1 MRPML
6 TEIAETVRLP
16 ARFNGPATSANGGYA
31 CGVTASLIDGP
42 AEVTLHAPP
51 PLDTPLEVDRAAD
64 GAVAVLH
71 GQTLVARAR
80 PTRLDDIVPP
90 VRPTVAQAREAMR
103 NHSWLDERHFLSDC
117 FVCGPSRRDGLGVH
131 FGPLPGW
138 PKLTAALLVADATLP
153 HGPDGALGPELVWAA
168 LDCPSYTPEIWD
180 AQRPS
185 LLAGLAAE
193 LIEPVRLGEPVV
205 AVGWPLETEGRKHR
219 SASALL
225 GADDRLLARARA
237 LWIRLAP

>member
-1 MRPML
+1 MPTAL
-6 TEIAETVRLP
+6 SADELVIP
-16 ARFNGPATSANGGYA
+16 ARFNGPPQSANGGIA
-31 CGVTASLIDGP
+31 CGAVARFVDGP
-42 AEVTLHAPP
+42 AEVSLRTPP
-51 PLDTPLEVDRAAD
+51 PLDTPLDVVRRDD
-64 GAVAVLH
+64 GEIAVHH
-71 GQTLVARAR
+71 GDTLVARAR
-80 PTRLDDIVPP
+80 PADLRDVTPP
-90 VRPTVAQAREAMR
+90 VRPTVAQARQAMR
-103 NHSWLDERHFLSDC
+103 EHPWIGERHFLSDC
-117 FVCGPSRRDGLGVH
+117 FVCGHARHDGLGVH

-153 HGPDGALGPELVWAA
+153 HGPDCALAPELVWAA

-225 GADDRLLARARA
+225 GADGRLLARARA
-237 LWIRLAP
+237 LWIRLAA

>member
-1 MRPML
+1 L
-6 TEIAETVRLP
+6 AGVR
-16 ARFNGPATSANGGYA
+16 ARARRAPRALR
-31 CGVTASLIDGP
+31 GVTRDAARS
-42 AEVTLHAPP
+42 APP
-51 PLDTPLEVDRAAD
+51 PDTPLDVDRGPGGEVIVFD
-64 GAVAVLH
+64 GE
-71 GQTLVARAR
+71 TLVARVR
-80 PTRLDDIVPP
+80 PADRSDVVPP
-90 VRPTVAQAREAMR
+90 VRPTVAQARQAMC
-103 NHSWLDERHFLSDC
+103 NHPWLGERHFLSDC
-117 FVCGPSRRDGLGVH
+117 FVCGPSRPDGLGVH

-153 HGPDGALGPELVWAA
+153 HGPDGALAPEIVWAA

-193 LIEPVRLGEPVV
+193 LIEPIRRGEPVV

-225 GADDRLLARARA
+225 GDDGRVLARARA
-237 LWIRLAP
+237 LWIRLVA